1 VPDAVGSVGN
11 LDAAAPAR
19 AQPQAPS
26 GAPAQPRP
34 EFAQMLRS
42 LMAEPRG
49 CLVDVRAEIAALRNG
64 GALRPRVAAA
74 STSATPA
81 TAGTA
86 AYPRFA
92 SAGGPDP
99 FGWRALARGL
109 GDGVVASGFGA
120 IFERQIEQES
130 GFEPEVA
137 FGLRRSSAGAEGIAQ
152 LMPEYYPDVDRS
164 DPHAAL
170 VAGAQTMR
178 HYLAVFDGDVRKA
191 LASYNVGLGRVQS
204 LIRGHGEDWERGL
217 PAETRSYLES
227 IVGDGAYAVSA
238 PTASNAAVFGG
249 GGPGGVLVPPL
260 GEVLGER
267 VSATGLELLGEAGA
281 VVRAPAEGRVVEL
294 LEDAVGSTL
303 VLDHGNSWQ
312 SRLARLSSLLVGV
325 GDELRRGTPLGALSE
340 AGALDFAVLLDGR
353 SLDPR
358 RHLLG
363 TAERRTG
370 G

>member
-1 VPDAVGSVGN
+1 MLDAVGPVGN

-19 AQPQAPS
+19 AQPRQPDAP
-26 GAPAQPRP
+26 GAAPQSRP

-49 CLVDVRAEIAALRNG
+49 RLVDVRAEIAALRNG
-64 GALRPRVAAA
+64 GALRPRAPAAGA
-74 STSATPA
+74 PPTTATD
-81 TAGTA
+81 

-99 FGWRALARGL
+99 FGWRALASGL
-109 GDGVVASGFGA
+109 GDVVVAPGFGA

-130 GFEPEVA
+130 AFEPDVA
-137 FGLRRSSAGAEGIAQ
+137 FGLRRSSAGAAGRTQ
-152 LMPEYYPDVDRS
+152 LMPEFYPEVDRS

-191 LASYNVGLGRVQS
+191 LASYNAGLGRVQS
-204 LIRGHGEDWERGL
+204 LVRAHGEDWERGL
-217 PAETRSYLES
+217 PAETRHYLEA
-227 IVGDGAYAVSA
+227 IVGEGAYVVSA
-238 PTASNAAVFGG
+238 PNAADAAVFGG
-249 GGPGGVLVPPL
+249 RGPGGVLVPPL
-260 GEVLGER
+260 GEVLEER
-267 VSATGLELLGEAGA
+267 VGTSGLELLGVPGA

-294 LEDAVGSTL
+294 LEDAGVGSTL
-303 VLDHGNSWQ
+303 VLDHGNGWQ
-312 SRLARLSSLLVGV
+312 SRLTGLSSLLVAA
-325 GDELRRGTPLGALSE
+325 GDELRRGAPLGALGA

-358 RHLLG
+358 RYLLG